1 MIRGITRA
9 PRSES
14 WSSLLQSERGLDI
27 LMRCTPIWQ
36 ISTLVL
42 LCAGHD
48 HNNVSSRQE
57 RVTGPTEHQLR
68 CRAEGSLLVFIPD
81 CMSDPL
87 TKTST
92 RSSETVAHDVM
103 DRLLIGRT

>member
-27 LMRCTPIWQ
+27 LMRCTSIWQ

-42 LCAGHD
+42 PCAGHD

-57 RVTGPTEHQLR
+57 RVTGPQAHRTS
-68 CRAEGSLLVFIPD
+68 AE
-81 CMSDPL
+81 MSGGGKL
-87 TKTST
+87 ARIHS
-92 RSSETVAHDVM
+92 
-103 DRLLIGRT
+103 RLHV